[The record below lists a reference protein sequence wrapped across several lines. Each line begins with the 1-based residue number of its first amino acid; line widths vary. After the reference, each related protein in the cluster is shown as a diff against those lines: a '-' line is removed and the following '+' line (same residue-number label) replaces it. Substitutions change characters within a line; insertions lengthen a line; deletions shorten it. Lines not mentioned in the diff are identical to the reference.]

1 LYVRPNR
8 KNDVPRDA
16 GRYVRDAFR
25 LGTGRHSGKGGD
37 RVGAEA
43 LSDVGPSSTV
53 LGLDEA
59 ELAVLRQVGA
69 RWKGALGGRGA
80 WLRTLPIDP
89 GLHRFPS
96 SLVAGRGGRFA
107 AVDFVTKVQDEEVVA
122 TPHAGTVP
130 SGPGRAAAV
139 SRRVLLGPPLA
150 GSAVAHER
158 MRKLVGLAILSS
170 DALSSV
176 AYGPEAM
183 LAVLALAGSG
193 ALGLSLPIALAIVV
207 LMIAVGVSYRQ
218 LIRAYPHGGG
228 SYIVALE
235 NLGEPPALIAAAGL
249 LIDYVLTVAV
259 SISAGVA
266 AITSAV
272 PSLAREAVPLGLIV
286 IMLLLAG
293 NLRGVREAG
302 AIFSAPTYAF
312 VVAMFALIAV
322 GLVDAA
328 GHGFTPAPAV
338 GIRPVEAATV
348 LLVLRAFSSGATA
361 MTGIEAISNTVPAFR
376 EPVVQNART
385 VLTAMVCL
393 LVAMFAGLVALMHL
407 DGIVPHAGQT
417 ALSQLAHR
425 SFGSGILY
433 AYVQI
438 ATALVLLLAA
448 NTAFNGF
455 PRLLSFMARNG
466 HAPRRFLRLGDRLAF
481 SNGMIALAAGAAL
494 LFAGFAGR
502 TDALIPLYAVG
513 VFAAFTCS
521 QAGMVVHWW
530 RRRERHWRKGMLINA
545 IGAALSAIVFVIAAV
560 TKFSQGAWVALL
572 LIALLAT
579 LAWRIRRNYDAVHRA
594 LALHPLTPGSSPREI
609 LPQRPGPFA
618 SGGDDARNASPLE
631 AEESPDQLLHL
642 AVVPI
647 VRLDL
652 ASLRALA
659 YAASLGQPVLAVHLS
674 PGDDEGERFRGYWT
688 AWGDH
693 LPLEILESP
702 YRAVVAPLARY
713 IDALHS
719 QRPALTV
726 TVVLPELIVKH
737 RWHQALH
744 NGTARQL
751 RRALRRQPG
760 IVITTVPH
768 HLPT

>member
-1 LYVRPNR
+1 M
-8 KNDVPRDA
+8 
-16 GRYVRDAFR
+16 
-25 LGTGRHSGKGGD
+25 LGQVGGHWE
-37 RVGAEA
+37 R
-43 LSDVGPSSTV
+43 
-53 LGLDEA
+53 
-59 ELAVLRQVGA
+59 VLR
-69 RWKGALGGRGA
+69 GRRG
-80 WLRTLPIDP
+80 WLRALPVDP

-96 SLVAGRGGRFA
+96 SLAAGHGGRLA
-107 AVDFVTKVQDEEVVA
+107 EVDFVASDEAGEVIA
-122 TPHAGTVP
+122 TPHAGGTP
-130 SGPGRAAAV
+130 SGIGGVAAV
-139 SRRVLLGPPLA
+139 CRRVVLGPPLA

-183 LAVLALAGSG
+183 LAVLVLAGSG

-272 PSLAREAVPLGLIV
+272 PSLARDRVPLGVVVIV
-286 IMLLLAG
+286 LLLAG
-293 NLRGVREAG
+293 NLRGVRAAG

-322 GLVDAA
+322 GLIDAA
-328 GHGFTPAPAV
+328 GHGFAPTPAV
-338 GIRPVEAATV
+338 GMEPAEAATV

-361 MTGIEAISNTVPAFR
+361 MTGIEAISNAVPAFR
-376 EPVVQNART
+376 EPVVRNART

-393 LVAMFAGLVALMHL
+393 LVGMFAGLVVLMHL

-417 ALSQLAHR
+417 ALSQLAHQH
-425 SFGSGILY
+425 FGSGIAY

-494 LFAGFAGR
+494 LFVGFAGR
-502 TDALIPLYAVG
+502 TDALIPLYAIG
-513 VFAAFTCS
+513 VFVAFTLS
-521 QAGMVVHWW
+521 QAGMVVHWS
-530 RRRERHWRKGMLINA
+530 RRRERHWGKGLAINA
-545 IGAALSAIVFVIAAV
+545 VGAALSAIVFVIASV

-579 LAWRIRRNYDAVHRA
+579 IAWRIRRRYDVVRRA
-594 LALHPLTPGSSPREI
+594 LALHPLDPGTPGPAI
-609 LPQRPGPFA
+609 LPQHPSLLPHGDEVP
-618 SGGDDARNASPLE
+618 SGRAPVEG
-631 AEESPDQLLHL
+631 EESPEQLRHL

-647 VRLDL
+647 ARLDL

-674 PGDDEGERFRGYWT
+674 PGEDEAERFRGYWT
-688 AWGDH
+688 TWGDH

-702 YRAVVAPLARY
+702 YRAVVAPLVRY
-713 IDALHS
+713 ITALHA
-719 QRPALTV
+719 QRPALTL

-744 NGTARQL
+744 NGTTRQL

-760 IVITTVPH
+760 IVITTVPY
-768 HLPT
+768 HLPTRTASA